1 MKKDNCKDCVSKC
14 EHAGKDRE
22 FVCID
27 GVSCKVEN
35 TCEHIIGF
43 SYPYEECDIVTLAEI
58 KEDIERENA
67 LGIKITFADFADNGG
82 NFCFDRFEFC
92 PRCGQRIDWER
103 LKKENGNDKL

>member
-14 EHAGKDRE
+14 EHI
-22 FVCID
+22 V
-27 GVSCKVEN
+27 
-35 TCEHIIGF
+35 GF
-43 SYPYEECDIVTLAEI
+43 SYPYEECDIVTLDEI

-67 LGIKITFADFADNGG
+67 RGIKITLADFADNGG
-82 NFCFDRFEFC
+82 DFCFERFEFC

>member
-22 FVCID
+22 FVCIS
-27 GVSCKVEN
+27 GVSCKVQN

-43 SYPYEECDIVTLAEI
+43 YYGYDEENIVSVEMLKQIIRQDRLYVDCE
-58 KEDIERENA
+58 E
-67 LGIKITFADFADNGG
+67 TFSDFADNGIYR
-82 NFCFDRFEFC
+82 CFERFEFC

-103 LKKENGNDKL
+103 LKKEN